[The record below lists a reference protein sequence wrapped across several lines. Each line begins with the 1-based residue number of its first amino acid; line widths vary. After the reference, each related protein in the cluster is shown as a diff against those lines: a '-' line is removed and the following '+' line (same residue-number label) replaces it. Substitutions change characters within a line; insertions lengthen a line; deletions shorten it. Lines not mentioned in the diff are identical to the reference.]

1 MFRGT
6 PCSLHSLK
14 YKSVLGVTVDL
25 LAEGEIVTNKYD
37 FNPRNKFKIKLRNG
51 GLITSSDTGYPLRM
65 SLKRRPKINT
75 TIFF

>member
-51 GLITSSDTGYPLRM
+51 GLITSSDTGLPT
-65 SLKRRPKINT
+65 KNEPEKT
-75 TIFF
+75 TKNKYDDLL